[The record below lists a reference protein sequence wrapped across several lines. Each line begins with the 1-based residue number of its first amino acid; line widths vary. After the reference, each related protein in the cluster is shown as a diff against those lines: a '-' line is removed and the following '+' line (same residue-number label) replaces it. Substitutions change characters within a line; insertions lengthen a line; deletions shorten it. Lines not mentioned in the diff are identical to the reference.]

1 MQPSKRGSKSAPQR
15 EAEAK
20 AKKQK
25 EYAEQVR
32 KEAKAKQLARQASQP
47 VATKEPEPVEEPAP
61 ADDPLLRVPHAQNR
75 FKGEFKSLTK
85 ELFQKAQAKVRDEKR
100 AAKMAEEG
108 LKAQKELEKR
118 YQEEIKL
125 RNAELINEQ
134 RQRGTRGPTLLE
146 KEEAKKRQQFSAEV
160 HEKMELRKQKKMQRE

>member
-1 MQPSKRGSKSAPQR
+1 LLSKRGSKSAPLK

-47 VATKEPEPVEEPAP
+47 VATKESEQVEESVQ
-61 ADDPLLRVPHAQNR
+61 ADDHLLRVPHAQNR

-85 ELFQKAQAKVRDEKR
+85 ELFQKAQAKVRDDKLT
-100 AAKMAEEG
+100 AKMAE
-108 LKAQKELEKR
+108 
-118 YQEEIKL
+118 
-125 RNAELINEQ
+125 
-134 RQRGTRGPTLLE
+134 
-146 KEEAKKRQQFSAEV
+146 
-160 HEKMELRKQKKMQRE
+160 